1 MKRPTV
7 EVLYFE
13 GCPHHEEAVRLV
25 ERVAADLGVEL
36 EVLSV
41 EVPDSEAARRE
52 RFLGSPS
59 IRVNGSDVDPD
70 AGERTDYAHSC
81 RVYRTTDGLSSQPDE
96 SWVSDALSAT
106 VSSLRRR

>member
-25 ERVAADLGVEL
+25 ERVAVELGVEPEIL
-36 EVLSV
+36 LV
-41 EVPDSEAARRE
+41 EVPDAEAARRE

-59 IRVNGSDVDPD
+59 IRVDGSDVDPN

-81 RVYRTTDGLSSQPDE
+81 RVYRTTNGVSSQPDAR
-96 SWVSDALSAT
+96 WVRDALDA
-106 VSSLRRR
+106 LMPGERGR

>member
-1 MKRPTV
+1 VKRPTV

-41 EVPDSEAARRE
+41 EVPDAEAAQRE

-59 IRVNGSDVDPD
+59 IRVNSRDVDPD

-81 RVYRTTDGLSSQPDE
+81 RVYQTTTGVRGRPDGR
-96 SWVSDALSAT
+96 WVSEAISAAMQR
-106 VSSLRRR
+106 VRGS